1 MAYDVFGT
9 GPDILF
15 IHGWA
20 GSRLHW
26 KLASQY
32 IHGYRLWAL
41 DLLGFGDSDDPD
53 TKLSF
58 EDHADIIFNF
68 VNRQSIGKTTLV
80 GHSVGGQIAVEFAIR
95 HSSLVSKLVLI
106 EAPVADE
113 LRSLAIPM
121 LIIFGDHDSIMF
133 GTPRHEMAQKQADYN
148 RKAQVRYVRNTE
160 HNPMLQNSQEFYRI
174 LTSFLRN
181 S

>member
-58 EDHADIIFNF
+58 EDHAELIWNF
-68 VNRQSIGKTTLV
+68 VRKQEIRETIIV
-80 GHSVGGQIAVEFAIR
+80 GHSVGGMIAATFAIL
-95 HSSLVSKLVLI
+95 HPFSVSKLVLI
-106 EAPVADE
+106 EAPVREE
-113 LRSLAIPM
+113 LAHLTIPI
-121 LIIFGDHDSIMF
+121 LLVFGDAACITF
-133 GTPRHEMAQKQADYN
+133 GSSRHEIAKEQANYST
-148 RKAQVRYVRNTE
+148 KARVGYVADAG
-160 HNPMLQNSQEFYRI
+160 HNPMLEKPREFYDI
-174 LTSFLRN
+174 LNDFLK
-181 S
+181 